1 MWWGSSLNYVR
12 DGSLLKRIEKIGKKP
27 DRPTIKIKRGRDLAL
42 SSSALVELMKE
53 VLKRGLPFKFQARGW
68 SMTPFIR
75 DGDVITIIPY
85 SHDKPRLGEIAAF
98 IHPESGKLAVHRII
112 GKNSLACLIR
122 GDNVSGII
130 NDGWIP
136 KEKILGKVNQ
146 VERNG
151 EKIWL
156 GLRGPE
162 RYGIALFSRMGF
174 LSFALR
180 VMVKFKG
187 LGSKCKI

>member
-1 MWWGSSLNYVR
+1 LS
-12 DGSLLKRIEKIGKKP
+12 KRIEEIEKKP
-27 DRPTIKIKRGRDLAL
+27 DRPTIKIKRGGDLVL
-42 SSSALVELMKE
+42 SSSALVELMEE

-85 SHDKPRLGEIAAF
+85 SHDEPRLGEIAAF
-98 IHPESGKLAVHRII
+98 IHPKSGKPAVHRII

-146 VERNG
+146 VERDG

-162 RYGIALFSRMGF
+162 RYGIALLSRMGF

-187 LGSKCKI
+187 SKCKI